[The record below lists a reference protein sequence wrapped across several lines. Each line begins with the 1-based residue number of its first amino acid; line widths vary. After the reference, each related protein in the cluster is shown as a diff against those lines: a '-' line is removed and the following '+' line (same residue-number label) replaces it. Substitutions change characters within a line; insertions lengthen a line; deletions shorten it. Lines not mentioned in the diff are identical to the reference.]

1 MRRVAGAL
9 LIAALA
15 TVNARFVA
23 AQSFK
28 SGTQSIRVDVL
39 VSDRGQLVGGL
50 TADDFELFDNGVRQT
65 ITLADFDQLP
75 LNVVLVFDMSGSLT
89 PARLGHLQRAA
100 GALLDALTK
109 QDQAGLI
116 TFSHAVMR
124 RQDMTK
130 DVSSLRAALARAEP
144 AGGTALVDGI
154 YAGMML
160 GESSVGRALLIAFSD
175 GVDTASW
182 LTPES
187 VLQTA
192 RRSDVVAYGVAVGRQ
207 KPEFLRDLA
216 EATGGQL
223 FENESDDTLERRFLS
238 VLDEFRRRYVLMYT
252 PASTETGW
260 HRLEVRLKGRRG
272 TVKARPGYLADPV
285 KTDTK

>member
-1 MRRVAGAL
+1 MRCVAGAL

-15 TVNARFVA
+15 AVNVRFVA

-28 SGTQSIRVDVL
+28 SGTQGVRVDVL

-50 TADDFELFDNGVRQT
+50 TVDDFDLFDNGVRQT
-65 ITLADFDQLP
+65 IALADFDQLP
-75 LNVVLVFDMSGSLT
+75 LNVVLVFDMSGSVT

-109 QDQAGLI
+109 RDQAGLV
-116 TFSHAVMR
+116 TFSHVVKR
-124 RQDMTK
+124 PQEMTK
-130 DVSSLRAALARAEP
+130 DVVRLRDALALAEP
-144 AGGTALVDGI
+144 AGGTALVDGT

-160 GESSVGRALLIAFSD
+160 GESSAGRALLIVLSD

-182 LTPES
+182 LTSQS

-192 RRSDVVAYGVAVGRQ
+192 RRSDIVAYTVAVGRQ

-223 FENESDDTLERRFLS
+223 FENESDDTIEKRFLA

-252 PASTETGW
+252 PASTEPGW

-285 KTDTK
+285 RQ

>member
-15 TVNARFVA
+15 AVTPRFVA

-28 SGTQSIRVDVL
+28 SGTQGVRVDVL

-50 TADDFELFDNGVRQT
+50 TVDDFELFDNGVRQT
-65 ITLADFDQLP
+65 IALADFDQLP
-75 LNVVLVFDMSGSLT
+75 LNVVLAFDMSGSVT

-109 QDQAGLI
+109 RDQAGLI
-116 TFSHAVMR
+116 TFSHVV
-124 RQDMTK
+124 RQPQEMTK
-130 DVSSLRAALARAEP
+130 DVSRLRDALAHTEP

-160 GESSVGRALLIAFSD
+160 GESSVGRALLIVLSD

-182 LTPES
+182 LTPER

-192 RRSDVVAYGVAVGRQ
+192 RRSDIVAYSVAVGRQ
-207 KPEFLRDLA
+207 RLEVLRDLA

-223 FENESDDTLERRFLS
+223 FENESDDTIEKRFLA

-252 PASTETGW
+252 PASTEPGW

-272 TVKARPGYLADPV
+272 TVKARPGYLADPATIG
-285 KTDTK
+285 K